1 MSRIDEIKKQYPELN
16 VSFLD
21 IITNLDTSKTYK
33 YTPLFCKLFA
43 KRLNLKHNSIGEN
56 LNDVKLRY
64 ESTLINKGIS
74 TIDLTD
80 NELFV
85 YGMMT
90 VYFPS
95 EIFFTLKEFMYFMEK
110 NQIENND
117 VTSYSTIDEMRSAIT
132 LASMKELTKE
142 LEGQVIKEYEDE
154 TWVAVRPLTFDASA
168 KYGTGTRWCTTYQAE
183 KNYFERYWRGGILCY
198 FINKKTGYKF
208 AGYRSLP
215 DREMSFWNAS
225 DMRVDY
231 LDLEIDDYMFTN
243 IRKIFSSEFTN
254 KNLCSDE
261 IQEQVHKECIDQYG
275 KVESV
280 EVLMEQPAEPE
291 PIEEPN
297 EALRNAAQ
305 RYNELRNVSMTAV
318 PRYVDNV
325 EAPVVEMRG

>member
-1 MSRIDEIKKQYPELN
+1 
-16 VSFLD
+16 
-21 IITNLDTSKTYK
+21 
-33 YTPLFCKLFA
+33 
-43 KRLNLKHNSIGEN
+43 
-56 LNDVKLRY
+56 
-64 ESTLINKGIS
+64 
-74 TIDLTD
+74 
-80 NELFV
+80 
-85 YGMMT
+85 
-90 VYFPS
+90 
-95 EIFFTLKEFMYFMEK
+95 MEK

-117 VTSYSTIDEMRSAIT
+117 VTSYSSIDEMRSAIT
-132 LASMKELTKE
+132 LASIKELTKE
-142 LEGQVIKEYEDE
+142 LESQVIKEYEDE

-215 DREMSFWNAS
+215 DREMSFWNSS

-243 IRKIFSSEFTN
+243 IRKIFSSEHTN
-254 KNLCSDE
+254 KNLSSDE

-275 KVESV
+275 KVESIG
-280 EVLMEQPAEPE
+280 VLMEQQQPVEE
-291 PIEEPN
+291 DIMEEPN